1 MVPPTGAPKAAHAAP
16 LIQTRGAACRNH
28 LSQASQKNNQ
38 RNRKANDHNRANC
51 HNVVCN
57 KVSILELMPRHPH
70 SFEPPRNCRCPRMN
84 DEAPISRLGR
94 GG

>member
-38 RNRKANDHNRANC
+38 RNRKTNDHNRANC

-57 KVSILELMPRHPH
+57 KVSILEFMPRHPH
-70 SFEPPRNCRCPRMN
+70 LCLSQTYWLAVDRESG
-84 DEAPISRLGR
+84 DADL
-94 GG
+94 